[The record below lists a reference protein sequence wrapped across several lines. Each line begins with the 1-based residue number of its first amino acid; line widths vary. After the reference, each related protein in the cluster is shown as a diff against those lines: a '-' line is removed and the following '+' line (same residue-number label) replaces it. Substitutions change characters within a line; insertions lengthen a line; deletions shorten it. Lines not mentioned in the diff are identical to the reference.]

1 MVKMNHGARI
11 QTQHIVNVS
20 LPIYKVAG
28 QGERG
33 KEKVMLKFMHEDIR
47 GEGTYGGTNR
57 YPSITREPE
66 KGWDTR
72 IYYSAARGLQ
82 RSEILHKNK
91 WRCSAARGLQQ
102 RSVSSIFLRVSYPFT
117 ALACG
122 AVNGSLTE
130 RKFYIASYETF
141 LFHTGFLENRDSKW
155 KIEENNFYLS
165 RNFLSNGYN
174 FLHSV
179 DM

>member
-47 GEGTYGGTNR
+47 DEGTYGGTNR

-66 KGWDTR
+66 KG
-72 IYYSAARGLQ
+72 
-82 RSEILHKNK
+82 
-91 WRCSAARGLQQ
+91 
-102 RSVSSIFLRVSYPFT
+102 
-117 ALACG
+117 
-122 AVNGSLTE
+122 
-130 RKFYIASYETF
+130 
-141 LFHTGFLENRDSKW
+141 
-155 KIEENNFYLS
+155 
-165 RNFLSNGYN
+165 
-174 FLHSV
+174 
-179 DM
+179 